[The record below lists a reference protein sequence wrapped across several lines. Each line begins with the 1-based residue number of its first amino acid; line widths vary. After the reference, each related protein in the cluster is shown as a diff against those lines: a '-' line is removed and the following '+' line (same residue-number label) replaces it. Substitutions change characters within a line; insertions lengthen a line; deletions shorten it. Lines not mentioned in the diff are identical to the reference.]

1 MQFLE
6 NEFLRVA
13 INEFGAELTSIV
25 RKSDQSEYVW
35 NADPAFWGKHAP
47 LLFPIIGRLKDQEY
61 TLDGTTYEITRHG
74 FARDKEFT
82 VVQASDTCVE
92 LSLSADAYTKAMY
105 PYDFTFTI
113 RYSLDGKTLK
123 KEHIV
128 QNDSNHTMYYEI
140 GGHDAYMLSFD
151 DAALSDYYLEFE
163 GIDALD
169 VIDCDADVMLMQS
182 HHAVPLKD
190 GRLYLSRETFS
201 KDNTLMLDRL
211 PVHRCT
217 LGCLSHSQKVIME
230 FPEIDYFAVWSPYK
244 PDCDVPF
251 ICLEPWSTLP
261 DCAYL
266 GKELEKKVGIRT
278 VAAGRSETLS
288 FRVTIE

>member
-6 NEFLRVA
+6 NEFLRVS

-163 GIDALD
+163 GIDVLD

-201 KDNTLMLDRL
+201 KDNTLMLERL

-217 LGCLSHSQKVIME
+217 LGCLSHSRKVIME

>member
-6 NEFLRVA
+6 NEFLHVA
-13 INEFGAELTSIV
+13 INEFGTELTSIV

-47 LLFPIIGRLKDQEY
+47 LLFPIIGRLKDQKY

-113 RYSLDGKTLK
+113 RYSLDGKALK

-128 QNDSNHTMYYEI
+128 QNDSNHTMYYEV

-217 LGCLSHSQKVIME
+217 LGCLSHSRKVIME

-261 DCAYL
+261 DC
-266 GKELEKKVGIRT
+266 T
-278 VAAGRSETLS
+278 
-288 FRVTIE
+288 